1 MEESMMVVGV
11 MNEVLGLEF
20 QQLVDLVAY
29 VVYSLK
35 GLFFEN
41 FQFFILHLH
50 LLNLFEFLIELFVEG
65 MQDSSLEGQC
75 TAANR

>member
-1 MEESMMVVGV
+1 MMVVGV
-11 MNEVLGLEF
+11 VNEVLGLEF

-29 VVYSLK
+29 VVNSLK

-50 LLNLFEFLIELFVEG
+50 LLDLFEFLIELFVEG
-65 MQDSSLEGQC
+65 MQDGSLEGQC

>member
-1 MEESMMVVGV
+1 MMVVGV
-11 MNEVLGLEF
+11 VNEVLGLEF

-29 VVYSLK
+29 VVNSLK

-50 LLNLFEFLIELFVEG
+50 LLDLFEFLIELFVEG
-65 MQDSSLEGQC
+65 MQDVSLEGQC

>member
-29 VVYSLK
+29 VVNSLK

-41 FQFFILHLH
+41 FHFFILHLH
-50 LLNLFEFLIELFVEG
+50 LLDLFEFLIELFVER